1 MERKHLLIDVQNNIG
16 TITINR
22 PEQRNSLDVESWEEL
37 RAAIRHLNDD
47 GEVRV
52 IVLTG
57 AGDKS
62 FAAGADIKW
71 IKDRKP
77 LDIYGS
83 AVQDV
88 LLELYKS
95 YKPIIAA
102 VNGYALGGGCEL
114 MTACDFRIASS
125 RAKMGQ
131 PEINLG
137 ILPAGGGTQQ
147 LTKIVGLQHA
157 KELILTGKIISADEA
172 YRIGL
177 VNEVVEHEFLMDK
190 VYSLASELASK
201 PPVALKLAKIALNE
215 SATAD
220 LSTGLALEKAL
231 QAVLFGTKDKVE
243 GTEAFFDKRE
253 PKFVGE

>member
-1 MERKHLLIDVQNNIG
+1 MNLKHLLVDIQNNIG

-22 PEQRNSLDVESWEEL
+22 PKQRNSMDVDSWEEL
-37 RAAIRHLNDD
+37 KSGVRFLNNHKL
-47 GEVRV
+47 VRV
-52 IVLTG
+52 IVITG
-57 AGDKS
+57 AGRKS
-62 FAAGADIKW
+62 FAAGADIEWLKN
-71 IKDRKP
+71 RKP

-88 LLELYKS
+88 LLELYRS

-125 RAKMGQ
+125 HAKMGQ

-147 LTKIVGLQHA
+147 LTKIVGLQNA
-157 KELILTGKIISADEA
+157 KELVLTGKIIDADEA

-190 VYSLASELASK
+190 VYTLASNLANK
-201 PPVALKLAKIALNE
+201 PPVALKLAKISLNE

-220 LSTGLALEKAL
+220 LSSGLALEKAL
-231 QAVLFGTKDKVE
+231 QAVLFGTKDKEE
-243 GTEAFFDKRE
+243 GTEAFYDKRQ
-253 PKFVGE
+253 PNFVGE

>member
-1 MERKHLLIDVQNNIG
+1 MNLNYLLIDISDSIA

-22 PEQRNSLDVESWEEL
+22 PEFRNSMDVDSWEEL
-37 RAAIRHLNDD
+37 RETVRILNRDENVRAI
-47 GEVRV
+47 
-52 IVLTG
+52 IITG

-62 FAAGADIKW
+62 FASGADINW
-71 IKDRKP
+71 IKHRKP
-77 LDIYGS
+77 LDIYDA

-95 YKPIIAA
+95 YKPVIAA

-114 MTACDFRIASS
+114 MVACDFRIVSD

-147 LTKIVGLQHA
+147 LTKLIGLQNA
-157 KELILTGKIISADEA
+157 KDLILTGKIIDAKEA

-177 VNEVVEHEFLMDK
+177 VNEVVEHEALMNR
-190 VYSLASELASK
+190 VHELAADLAKK
-201 PPVALKLAKIALNE
+201 PPIALKLAKIALNE

-220 LSTGLALEKAL
+220 LSSGLALEKSL
-231 QAVLFGTKDKVE
+231 QAILFGTKDKVE
-243 GTEAFFDKRE
+243 GTEAFFEKRQ
-253 PKFVGE
+253 PNFVGE